1 MSHIARDKKLE
12 KKRKGDVLITRLY
25 KKELILTK
33 I

>member
-1 MSHIARDKKLE
+1 MSNKARDKKQK